1 MVKALSPEESKVF
14 DGLMDYTD
22 IVFRI
27 CLGFT
32 RNPWEAEELMQDVY
46 LKALKK
52 ISSLKNHE
60 FSREW
65 LLRITR
71 NTCLNHAK
79 RERLHRT
86 FLYSKRKNVLEHN
99 TPESNYS
106 LKEQFQ
112 IIKDA
117 IQRLP
122 QKKREVLI
130 FKEYGHMTYKEIS
143 DMLGIKV
150 GTVMSRLNRAREV
163 MISDLKRDK
172 YGQ

>member
-1 MVKALSPEESKVF
+1 MAKSLSPEESKVLNMF
-14 DGLMDYTD
+14 MDYTD

-60 FSREW
+60 FCKEW
-65 LLRITR
+65 LFRITR
-71 NTCLNHAK
+71 NTCLNYVK
-79 RERLHRT
+79 RERLHKS
-86 FLYSKRKNVLEHN
+86 FLRSKGKNILEHN

-106 LKEQFQ
+106 LKEQSQ
-112 IIKDA
+112 IIKEA
-117 IQRLP
+117 IHRLP

-143 DMLGIKV
+143 DTLGIKV
-150 GTVMSRLNRAREV
+150 GTVMSRLNRAREAI
-163 MISDLKRDK
+163 ISDFKRGK
-172 YGQ
+172 HG